1 MGVIVNELEVVA
13 APPAEAAAPGGAA
26 PAGREAAAAPPTLS
40 LEELRNLL
48 RHQAERA
55 ARLRAH

>member
-1 MGVIVNELEVVA
+1 VIINELDVVA
-13 APPAEAAAPGGAA
+13 APPAAASPA
-26 PAGREAAAAPPTLS
+26 PAPPGVSAAPPPPVQ

>member
-1 MGVIVNELEVVA
+1 MGVIINELDVVA
-13 APPAEAAAPGGAA
+13 APPAAASPA
-26 PAGREAAAAPPTLS
+26 PAPPGVSAAPPPPVQ

>member
-1 MGVIVNELEVVA
+1 MGVIINELDVVA
-13 APPAEAAAPGGAA
+13 APPAEAPAA
-26 PAGREAAAAPPTLS
+26 PAPPGVSAAPPPPVQ

>member
-1 MGVIVNELEVVA
+1 MGVIINELDIVA
-13 APPAEAAAPGGAA
+13 APAAETAA
-26 PAGREAAAAPPTLS
+26 PAGREAAAPPPSSLS

>member
-1 MGVIVNELEVVA
+1 MGVIINELDVVS
-13 APPAEAAAPGGAA
+13 APPAEGAA
-26 PAGREAAAAPPTLS
+26 PAGPPPAAAAAAPSPVN
-40 LEELRNLL
+40 LEDLRNLL

>member
-13 APPAEAAAPGGAA
+13 APPAPAA
-26 PAGREAAAAPPTLS
+26 REAAAAPPSLS

>member
-1 MGVIVNELEVVA
+1 MGVIINELDVVA
-13 APPAEAAAPGGAA
+13 APSAPSADIAA
-26 PAGREAAAAPPTLS
+26 PAGREAAAAPPPSLS